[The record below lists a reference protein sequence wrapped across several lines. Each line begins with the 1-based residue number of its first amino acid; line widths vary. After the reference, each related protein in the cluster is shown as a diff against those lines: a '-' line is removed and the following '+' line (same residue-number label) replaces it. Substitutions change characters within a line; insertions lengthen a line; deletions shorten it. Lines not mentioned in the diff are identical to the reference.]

1 AGTCRGNRT
10 WRSPAAARRS
20 APATSSSATTPAHWS
35 SRRRWP
41 RNSSTPRPNRS
52 CGRSSSPN
60 GSATAPASRDCTPSA
75 NSGRNPSSNGGATA
89 PRATVT
95 TVADD
100 TRPGASKSTRA
111 YETIKSRITDGA
123 YGPGHRLVLGQL
135 ARELEVSPVPIREAI
150 RLLEAEGF
158 VEFERNVGAQVSAI
172 NPVEYSHTMETLAV
186 VEGAATG
193 LAAPHLTTE
202 TIDHAAE
209 LNDRLRI
216 SLRDFDPV
224 GYTKL

>member
-1 AGTCRGNRT
+1 M
-10 WRSPAAARRS
+10 
-20 APATSSSATTPAHWS
+20 
-35 SRRRWP
+35 
-41 RNSSTPRPNRS
+41 
-52 CGRSSSPN
+52 
-60 GSATAPASRDCTPSA
+60 
-75 NSGRNPSSNGGATA
+75 
-89 PRATVT
+89 
-95 TVADD
+95 ADD
-100 TRPGASKSTRA
+100 ARTGSSKSQRA
-111 YETIKSRITDGA
+111 YETIKTRITEGA
-123 YGPGHRLVLGQL
+123 YGPGHRLVLGHL

-193 LAAPHLTTE
+193 LAAPYLTTE

-209 LNDRLRI
+209 LNNRLRT

-224 GYTKL
+224 GYTKLNHQFHETLYTQCPNPHLLDLVQRGWTRLAAIRESSFSFVPGRAEESVAEHDRLLELLRSGANRSDIERAAREHRTATMQAFLAREQHDGDEADT